1 MVVAAER
8 FVKIQKAFM
17 NQEEYIVMEW
27 ELLFTNYDY
36 PTKDVNQVNIYLAK
50 NIKRVSEQQS

>member
-8 FVKIQKAFM
+8 FVKIQKAFV

-27 ELLFTNYDY
+27 ENLGSQYLVDNEFLKVRQDKVAAILKTAR
-36 PTKDVNQVNIYLAK
+36 IYG
-50 NIKRVSEQQS
+50 V